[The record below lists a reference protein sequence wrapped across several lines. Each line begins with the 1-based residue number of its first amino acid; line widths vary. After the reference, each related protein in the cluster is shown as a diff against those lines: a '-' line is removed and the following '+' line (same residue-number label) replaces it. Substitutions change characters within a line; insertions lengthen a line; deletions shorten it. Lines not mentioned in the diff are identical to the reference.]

1 MRREPSNISHTAL
14 HLTSEGTQ
22 KRGRPKNT
30 WRWTVEGSSRPFITP
45 GGPFRSWLRTDWSGV
60 PLLLPYMA
68 AAITGMCE
76 WVSCLMFEDCPWAFE
91 NYHFALQF
99 SNHVLRHSWYATGRQ
114 QISFDLHQK
123 LVAVWR
129 VFCLLMTF
137 PAYKKVFTEATKR
150 FINTKKG
157 IYALC
162 FQGWV

>member
-1 MRREPSNISHTAL
+1 
-14 HLTSEGTQ
+14 
-22 KRGRPKNT
+22 
-30 WRWTVEGSSRPFITP
+30 
-45 GGPFRSWLRTDWSGV
+45 
-60 PLLLPYMA
+60 
-68 AAITGMCE
+68 
-76 WVSCLMFEDCPWAFE
+76 MFEDCPWAFE
-91 NYHFALQF
+91 NYDFALQF

-157 IYALC
+157 IYAL
-162 FQGWV
+162 FPRLSLKFGLSFSLHSSKWPARHEALQARNKVFLRKLP